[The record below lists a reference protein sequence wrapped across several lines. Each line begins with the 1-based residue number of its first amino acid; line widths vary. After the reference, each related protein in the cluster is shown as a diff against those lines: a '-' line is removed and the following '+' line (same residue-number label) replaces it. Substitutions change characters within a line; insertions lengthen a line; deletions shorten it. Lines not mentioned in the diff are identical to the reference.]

1 MAVTTRWIAAS
12 AAGLVLMM
20 SGCSS
25 STAPDPVG
33 TWGAADN
40 ANPQLILSSD
50 GTVTGTD
57 GCNTLNGNWTLEGDT
72 VEFGPFAS
80 TRMACPD
87 VDTWLA
93 NAVSATIDFD
103 AMHLMDSTGAQ
114 LGTLDKQES

>member
-1 MAVTTRWIAAS
+1 MATTKRWVAAS

-20 SGCSS
+20 SGCAS

-33 TWGAADN
+33 TWGDAGTHK
-40 ANPQLILSSD
+40 PQLILASD

-72 VEFGPFAS
+72 IEFGPFAS
-80 TRMACPD
+80 TRMACPN
-87 VDTWLA
+87 VDTWRG
-93 NAVSATIDFD
+93 NAVSATTDIDTMRLID
-103 AMHLMDSTGAQ
+103 DTGAQ